1 MSGFW
6 GWLFSF
12 HDRHFRDGYNY
23 SKNALGRVIALMTQ
37 ILFIGIGLGLEY
49 WSMTLWGGD
58 NFVAAFLVTLFA
70 FGVVVTAIEYSLVYA
85 IFGFI
90 CAITGTLEGFLA
102 KASDKKKKKR
112 AENEAKLDAQKAK
125 VTNGTVEN
133 ASLENMVYGDTSEA
147 DAKAVELEERRR
159 AKKLKWLDLFVGIF
173 SVALAIGT
181 LVAGF
186 LILAYA
192 VDGKI

>member
-6 GWLFSF
+6 GWLFSI

-23 SKNALGRVIALMTQ
+23 SKNAMGRVIALITQ

-49 WSMTLWGGD
+49 WAMILWGGD

-70 FGVVVTAIEYSLVYA
+70 FGVVVTAVEYSFVYM
-85 IFGFI
+85 IFGFM

-112 AENEAKLDAQKAK
+112 AQKQAELVAQSTSAADA
-125 VTNGTVEN
+125 TTVGGG
-133 ASLENMVYGDTSEA
+133 LENIIYS
-147 DAKAVELEERRR
+147 DAAETDARAAELEERRR
-159 AKKLKWLDLFVGIF
+159 AKKLKWFDVFVGIF
-173 SVALAIGT
+173 SLALAIGT
-181 LVAGF
+181 LVAAF
-186 LILAYA
+186 FILASA
-192 VDGKI
+192 I